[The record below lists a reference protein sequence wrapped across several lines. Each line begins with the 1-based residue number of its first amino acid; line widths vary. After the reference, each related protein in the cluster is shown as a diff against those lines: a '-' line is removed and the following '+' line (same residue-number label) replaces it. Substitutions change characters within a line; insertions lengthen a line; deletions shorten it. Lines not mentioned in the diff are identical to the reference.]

1 MQIKSRKMPAEMQ
14 ILESLNGRVQ
24 LSPEIG
30 RQLRNMREGVA
41 GERRLDQ
48 ALESVSDCVIQISD
62 FTLARNQL
70 CQIDAVLVSANGIYL
85 LDAKNWSG
93 RHTVGDKGFER
104 LTNDPLDQLKRA
116 EKIFSRMLEFERIQ
130 LPIYSRLVFVN
141 PEMTLYGIQPEM
153 PIVLPQ
159 QIPEFVS
166 KIRQHS
172 GEITQWELQ
181 LAQRILAKHTDEN
194 PYRLQVDYT
203 WDEVGKGVLCRAC
216 RGKMGERS
224 HRYVYCLGCGV
235 VEAKGD
241 ALRRTKIEM
250 DVLFPGCK
258 PEVDRLYR
266 FCGEMV
272 NKRTIHRMR
281 CDIEMKKMDSMS

>member
-1 MQIKSRKMPAEMQ
+1 MQIKSRNIPAELRV
-14 ILESLNGRVQ
+14 LESLNGRMAF
-24 LSPEIG
+24 LPEVD
-30 RQLRNMREGVA
+30 RQLRNMRDGLA
-41 GERRLDQ
+41 GECRLDL

-116 EKIFSRMLEFERIQ
+116 EKLFCRMLEYERIPLQ
-130 LPIYSRLVFVN
+130 VLSRLVFVN
-141 PEMTLYGIQPEM
+141 PEMTLYGVQPEM

-159 QIPEFVS
+159 QLPEFVS
-166 KIRQHS
+166 
-172 GEITQWELQ
+172 EIKRHAGVLTEWEMRV
-181 LAQRILAKHTDEN
+181 AQRILAKHSEDN
-194 PYRLQVDYT
+194 PYRLKVDYT
-203 WDEVGKGVLCRAC
+203 WETVGKGMLCTSC
-216 RGKMGERS
+216 RRLLVEKS
-224 HRYVYCLGCGV
+224 HKYMWCPVCQV
-235 VEAKGD
+235 VESKGA
-241 ALRRTKIEM
+241 ALLRTKAEM

-266 FCGEMV
+266 FCGGMV
-272 NKRTIHRMR
+272 SKRGIFKATRN
-281 CDIEMKKMDSMS
+281 

>member
-1 MQIKSRKMPAEMQ
+1 MQ

-41 GERRLDQ
+41 GERLLDQ

-116 EKIFSRMLEFERIQ
+116 EKLFGRMLEYERIQ

-166 KIRQHS
+166 EIRQQVS
-172 GEITQWELQ
+172 VLTEWEMRV
-181 LAQRILAKHTDEN
+181 ARRILAKHTDEN
-194 PYRLQVDYT
+194 PYRLKVDYT
-203 WDEVGKGVLCRAC
+203 WDSVGKGMLCGSC
-216 RGKMGERS
+216 RKLLVEKS
-224 HRYVYCLGCGV
+224 HKYMWCPVCQV
-235 VEAKGD
+235 VESKGA
-241 ALRRTKIEM
+241 ALLRTKAEM

-266 FCGEMV
+266 FCGGMV
-272 NKRTIHRMR
+272 SKRGIFKATRN
-281 CDIEMKKMDSMS
+281 

>member
-30 RQLRNMREGVA
+30 RQLRNMREGLA

-116 EKIFSRMLEFERIQ
+116 EKLFGRMLEYERIPLQ
-130 LPIYSRLVFVN
+130 VLSRLVFVN
-141 PEMTLYGIQPEM
+141 PEMTLYGVQPEM

-159 QIPEFVS
+159 QLPEFVS
-166 KIRQHS
+166 EIRQQV
-172 GEITQWELQ
+172 GVLTEWEMRV
-181 LAQRILAKHTDEN
+181 ARRILAKHTDEN
-194 PYRLQVDYT
+194 PYRLKVDYT
-203 WDEVGKGVLCRAC
+203 WDSVGKGMLCTSC
-216 RGKMGERS
+216 RRLLVEKS
-224 HRYVYCLGCGV
+224 HKYVWCPVCQA
-235 VEAKGD
+235 VEAKGA
-241 ALRRTKIEM
+241 ALLRTKAEM

-266 FCGEMV
+266 FCGGMV
-272 NKRTIHRMR
+272 SKRGIFKATRN
-281 CDIEMKKMDSMS
+281 